1 MDKQSE
7 EQTVQCA
14 AGKRN
19 SDYFGSSGQIGLQE
33 VNTPS
38 AITDKVGRNDRGVAS
53 VKASGYKTKSG

>member
-38 AITDKVGRNDRGVAS
+38 AITDQVGRNDRCDAS
-53 VKASGYKTKSG
+53 VKAFGYEIESG